1 MTRLRHHPE
10 FRVGVREFL
19 VVTPGLAA
27 WGVMTGVAIVKSGM
41 SLTAILLM
49 SICVFAGSSQLAA
62 LPLIATG
69 APVWVVL
76 ATALCVN
83 LRFVVFSIQLR
94 PYVMHRS
101 LPRRLF
107 SGYLM
112 ADFNYVLLVRRF
124 PVPPTD
130 AAGIAAVEAYW
141 AGAGAVAWGSW
152 VGCTLIGVAL
162 GNAVPLAWG
171 LGFAGIL
178 ALLGVASSLV
188 TSPLRLVAAGV
199 AASAAVAAVAL
210 PLKLNIV
217 VAIAVAVAVCLGLEN
232 TLAKRVAPS

>member
-1 MTRLRHHPE
+1 MTRLLRHPE

-94 PYVMHRS
+94 PYVMHQS

-130 AAGIAAVEAYW
+130 APGIAAVEAYW

-152 VGCTLIGVAL
+152 VGSTLIGVGL
-162 GNAVPLAWG
+162 GNAVPIAWG

-199 AASAAVAAVAL
+199 AASAAIAAVAL

-217 VAIAVAVAVCLGLEN
+217 VAIAVAVAACLGLES
-232 TLAKRVAPS
+232 LPRRVAPR